1 MTKRRTKLEWYVLD
15 VDGQDT
21 LRTRVTKKGLKEA
34 LEQLAEWTEKY
45 ERSDLY
51 NSFDPEDEDQL
62 DMRND
67 LAPRIELYEQN
78 QINDG
83 FAWEQEDYYHYQPE
97 DGGMPKKAQRLWDN
111 R

>member
-1 MTKRRTKLEWYVLD
+1 MKRRTKLEWYV
-15 VDGQDT
+15 VDADGADT
-21 LRTRVTKKGLKEA
+21 LFAPITKAGLKEA
-34 LEQLAEWTEKY
+34 LEQLAEWTEEY

-62 DMRND
+62 EMRND
-67 LAPRIELYEQN
+67 LAPRIELYEQD
-78 QINDG
+78 QYDDG
-83 FAWEQEDYYHYQPE
+83 RGHWEQEDYYHYQPE